1 LALTDSL
8 IDSEDCFVMP
18 SRYIFVKTVEVGQDL
33 VYDTASIEI
42 VDELLGTRCSLLRHE
57 RIFYEYALPVAA
69 AYALRYGIDIIFYE
83 KEQTYK

>member
-83 KEQTYK
+83 REQYL